1 MLMSWKMVFCLVCGM
16 EGDEEASG
24 GFDATI
30 GLLGYLKF
38 SNEIYVIPS
47 CLELISIIVFIVRVP

>member
-1 MLMSWKMVFCLVCGM
+1 MSETVDAHVLENGVLVCGM

-38 SNEIYVIPS
+38 SNEICYS
-47 CLELISIIVFIVRVP
+47 FML